1 MDEKEATLAA
11 IKVGECLTVNG
22 IFGNAANRLFDLGFS
37 SGASVRCL
45 GTAPLGDPLMLSV
58 GGRVI
63 AVRKRDL
70 ASITVWKR

>member
-1 MDEKEATLAA
+1 MDETEKTLAS
-11 IKVGECLTVNG
+11 IKVGERLTVRA
-22 IFGNAANRLFDLGFS
+22 ISGNASARLFDLGFFLK
-37 SGASVRCL
+37 AEIRCL

-70 ASITVWKR
+70 MSITVGK